1 VGSQG
6 CSSGAAG
13 VGCPGTAAGTTI
25 AGSGGA
31 GLAAA
36 GRPAGVAEG
45 ATGDGL
51 GEGEGAGV
59 GGWADTRA
67 APRAIA
73 IVSKVL
79 VKRTFEGLGLA
90 SVGSF

>member
-1 VGSQG
+1 VGSHG

-13 VGCPGTAAGTTI
+13 VAAPGTAAGTTI
-25 AGSGGA
+25 AGAAGA
-31 GLAAA
+31 GLAGAA
-36 GRPAGVAEG
+36 GLGGVEAG
-45 ATGDGL
+45 GDGL
-51 GEGEGAGV
+51 GEGEGAGA

-79 VKRTFEGLGLA
+79 VKRTFEGAGLT